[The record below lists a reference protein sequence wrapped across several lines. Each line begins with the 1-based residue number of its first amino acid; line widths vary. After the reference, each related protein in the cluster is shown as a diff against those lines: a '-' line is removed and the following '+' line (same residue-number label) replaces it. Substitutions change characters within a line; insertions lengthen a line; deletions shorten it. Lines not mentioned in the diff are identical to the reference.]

1 MIKSYY
7 YKITIFVR
15 DSKDRI
21 GIINFN
27 FKFKYKK
34 KYVYFK

>member
-7 YKITIFVR
+7 NKITIFVK

-21 GIINFN
+21 GIINF
-27 FKFKYKK
+27 KFIYKK
-34 KYVYFK
+34 KYVYF